1 MKKNRIITMS
11 LREIKKS
18 QKRFF
23 SLCVLSILGVSFF
36 VGMKLSGPTML
47 ETLDKYYD
55 DNKIYDLKIISTL
68 GLEDED
74 IHEIQKLNNKYIVV
88 GSHTKDAIFNDGKHE
103 SVLRMHEINNNINNI
118 LIIEGRMPEKYNEI
132 VVEDGFKY
140 KTNYKIGDKI
150 KLKLEDDDT
159 EIKTDELEIVGLAIS
174 PEYLNNN
181 EITQSRG
188 NTSLGNGQVAYYS
201 YVSKDL
207 FNLEYY
213 TEIYVLDNDA
223 TKYKTTTKD
232 YLKII
237 DEDEKLIDTIK
248 EIRQKD
254 RYTNFIEDANNKIK
268 EKEEKINIELD
279 NAKKQL
285 DQYKIELDNGKR
297 ELDNAKRELDNANAQ
312 IQQGNK
318 KLKESKEELT
328 KGYQKLNDGK
338 KEIEDKIKDYD
349 ITYEKLADFV
359 KKYDSSSFSIN
370 DIVILFSNDNIDI
383 KDTIENSLV
392 NIKTVANSYGIDL
405 EDMFNRY
412 GINAENILNA
422 MDIKLEDILDA
433 LTISQLKQ
441 LILDEDFIILV
452 RESIPK
458 DFTYYNEIKKS
469 LDEFSN
475 NKDNIIKLFSGIR
488 DIENGYSEYYKNLK
502 LLNEKEEELNIASRD
517 YRNGIAKYNL
527 EMNEYNSKLE
537 LYNNGVKE
545 FEENKKIAEEEIEL
559 AREKIAKMGNAIW
572 FIQTREDN
580 NEYITYVSSYNS
592 IERLSNLF
600 PVIFFLVSIIISL
613 LSMARMAI
621 ENRSEIGT
629 LKALGFSN
637 HEVRLKFVI
646 YSLLATLIGGVIGVI
661 VGYTLIPNIIIG
673 VFNIIHKIPET
684 VYSKNV
690 MPIITGIFIS
700 ILCIVGST
708 IITINNLVRE
718 KTTTLLRPIAP
729 PIGKKIL
736 LEKISFIWDKL
747 KYTNKLTIRNIFRYK
762 RRVFMSIFGI
772 ASCTMILLSGYGIKD
787 SIAYVVDKQYNEI
800 NHNDA
805 LITLDGKLSAEEL
818 DKITENEPLEFNVY
832 AKIDQVDVDN
842 KRVSMVIPNDNDDF
856 KKALTLIDVKTKK
869 EISLKDNSVVVSK
882 KLAKYFNKK
891 VGDTI
896 AILEND
902 NLIYEFKIS
911 NISENYIGDYVFM
924 TKHTYRKHIGD
935 YNINTQYLK
944 FKNINQEDEIISNIK
959 KNNSHILNT
968 ISITNAK
975 QQANILFKSLNIIVY
990 VLVIFSGALS
1000 FVVFYSLA
1008 YINLSERQREIAT
1021 LKVLGFYNNEVD
1033 SYIMKEELIITILG
1047 ILVGLVFGTFYA
1059 YSLIDSVEINTMQ
1072 YIKSIHLDSYL
1083 QTFGFMILFT
1093 IIVSFGVHVALKKV
1107 DLIESLKSVE

>member
-1 MKKNRIITMS
+1 MISKNMKKNRIITMS

-422 MDIKLEDILDA
+422 MDIKA
-433 LTISQLKQ
+433 GQKAA
-441 LILDEDFIILV
+441 
-452 RESIPK
+452 
-458 DFTYYNEIKKS
+458 
-469 LDEFSN
+469 
-475 NKDNIIKLFSGIR
+475 DNI
-488 DIENGYSEYYKNLK
+488 LK
-502 LLNEKEEELNIASRD
+502 
-517 YRNGIAKYNL
+517 
-527 EMNEYNSKLE
+527 
-537 LYNNGVKE
+537 
-545 FEENKKIAEEEIEL
+545 
-559 AREKIAKMGNAIW
+559 
-572 FIQTREDN
+572 
-580 NEYITYVSSYNS
+580 
-592 IERLSNLF
+592 
-600 PVIFFLVSIIISL
+600 
-613 LSMARMAI
+613 
-621 ENRSEIGT
+621 
-629 LKALGFSN
+629 
-637 HEVRLKFVI
+637 
-646 YSLLATLIGGVIGVI
+646 
-661 VGYTLIPNIIIG
+661 
-673 VFNIIHKIPET
+673 
-684 VYSKNV
+684 
-690 MPIITGIFIS
+690 
-700 ILCIVGST
+700 
-708 IITINNLVRE
+708 
-718 KTTTLLRPIAP
+718 
-729 PIGKKIL
+729 
-736 LEKISFIWDKL
+736 
-747 KYTNKLTIRNIFRYK
+747 
-762 RRVFMSIFGI
+762 
-772 ASCTMILLSGYGIKD
+772 
-787 SIAYVVDKQYNEI
+787 
-800 NHNDA
+800 NDA
-805 LITLDGKLSAEEL
+805 IRML
-818 DKITENEPLEFNVY
+818 F
-832 AKIDQVDVDN
+832 
-842 KRVSMVIPNDNDDF
+842 
-856 KKALTLIDVKTKK
+856 
-869 EISLKDNSVVVSK
+869 
-882 KLAKYFNKK
+882 
-891 VGDTI
+891 
-896 AILEND
+896 
-902 NLIYEFKIS
+902 
-911 NISENYIGDYVFM
+911 
-924 TKHTYRKHIGD
+924 
-935 YNINTQYLK
+935 
-944 FKNINQEDEIISNIK
+944 IK
-959 KNNSHILNT
+959 
-968 ISITNAK
+968 
-975 QQANILFKSLNIIVY
+975 
-990 VLVIFSGALS
+990 
-1000 FVVFYSLA
+1000 
-1008 YINLSERQREIAT
+1008 
-1021 LKVLGFYNNEVD
+1021 
-1033 SYIMKEELIITILG
+1033 IITILETAKIDKMLTNVDFLSNLENSIG
-1047 ILVGLVFGTFYA
+1047 VNNPKIAIANVKELTYNPEIEMDVLKNCEISEIIPIMLKGV
-1059 YSLIDSVEINTMQ
+1059 LIPKEESINI
-1072 YIKSIHLDSYL
+1072 YKS
-1083 QTFGFMILFT
+1083 
-1093 IIVSFGVHVALKKV
+1093 SFGLFFIKNRYQMKQYKKV
-1107 DLIESLKSVE
+1107 CKKSKKRNRD